1 MKVLIKK
8 DPRYPLDLKKIRQK
22 AKEILASFGLSDK
35 VELSLYFIGTRKAKE
50 LNQTYRKMDYIPEV
64 LSFSMNEKGPDGVL
78 RLGDLVICF
87 PKARDLAMKRNRMV
101 EEIIAELLEH
111 GIKNLVAVKLTVG
124 FINS

>member
-111 GIKNLVAVKLTVG
+111 GIKNLVAV
-124 FINS
+124 N

>member
-22 AKEILASFGLSDK
+22 AKEILTSFGLSDN
-35 VELSLYFIGTRKAKE
+35 VELSLYFVGTRKAKE

-64 LSFSMNEKGPDGVL
+64 LSFSMNEEGPDGIL
-78 RLGDLVICF
+78 RLGDVVICF
-87 PKARDLAMKRNRMV
+87 PKARDLAAKRSRMV

-111 GIKNLVAVKLTVG
+111 GIKNLITA
-124 FINS
+124 S